1 MHVSLIIAVSSSS
14 RKAISSNFF
23 YSERVTIF
31 PSGDPI
37 IALSRSNDVLLVC
50 GLEPDTL
57 TPGINYTTRW
67 ILPGGEIVNSTRTTI
82 DSKRYVFSE
91 SFFLINGKFV
101 PGTSLIV
108 FPLSY
113 QDAGM
118 YTCEGR
124 STAPGASA
132 QWATTSFE
140 LQLNCELDT
149 SKYTLFSE
157 Y

>member
-1 MHVSLIIAVSSSS
+1 M
-14 RKAISSNFF
+14 K
-23 YSERVTIF
+23 
-31 PSGDPI
+31 
-37 IALSRSNDVLLVC
+37 
-50 GLEPDTL
+50 
-57 TPGINYTTRW
+57 
-67 ILPGGEIVNSTRTTI
+67 TTI
-82 DSKRYVFSE
+82 NSKRYVFSE
-91 SFFLINGKFV
+91 NLFPINGKLV

-140 LQLNCELDT
+140 LRLNCELDT
-149 SKYTLFSE
+149 SNYALFSE